1 MWFSVRPVH
10 HSAALETRGLGPL
23 FGGLTPFCAHDG
35 GQAEIGVASFQP
47 SRGQMEPK
55 LTLSPRHPPVACG
68 RETGKQHKHTNFGT
82 ALRLRM
88 IPSPQGEPTYS
99 TLSLCLKLSKT
110 VLPSMKREAVP
121 ELTRISS
128 KGQVVIPSRLR
139 KKLGIE
145 AGSVFAILTP
155 RKGDFV
161 VLKRVNRES
170 LRADLQVFQEV
181 ERAWREI
188 ERGEARRAPRKG
200 FLEELETW

>member
-1 MWFSVRPVH
+1 
-10 HSAALETRGLGPL
+10 
-23 FGGLTPFCAHDG
+23 
-35 GQAEIGVASFQP
+35 
-47 SRGQMEPK
+47 
-55 LTLSPRHPPVACG
+55 
-68 RETGKQHKHTNFGT
+68 
-82 ALRLRM
+82 
-88 IPSPQGEPTYS
+88 
-99 TLSLCLKLSKT
+99 
-110 VLPSMKREAVP
+110 VP

-161 VLKRVNRES
+161 VLKGIDRES
-170 LRADLQVFQEV
+170 LHADLKIFQEV

-188 ERGEARRAPRKG
+188 ERGEARRARRKG